1 MSTKI
6 LPDDPGNNIR
16 YFIAFL
22 AISLLLHIVAL
33 WAFSL
38 GPLMERLIQRA
49 QPEATEPLPVDVV
62 ELPPA
67 MPDNLAK
74 SRKPPTHYAQR
85 SQSVEKETYPE
96 PSARPRTVKP
106 AMRPGYVPPIAR
118 DKGVANP
125 AGGNSN
131 ATEAKNEALPKDGGK
146 ATGVV
151 AGEQGG
157 LPVEQKI
164 DTGLTQAHTSGEGG
178 SGGGGAAQDSRS
190 KAGPRGPNLF
200 ITDEKLAELSKK
212 YEAESPSG
220 EKGKTLQLN
229 TSEIRYQRYLLDM
242 KDRIRRFWDYPEIAG
257 RNGWQGTLK
266 LNFTIRK
273 DGTVDDIRLIESS
286 KYPVLDEAAITAIRL
301 AAPFAPFPANFDIE
315 ELNIRGLFQ
324 YDIYYRP
331 MER

>member
-22 AISLLLHIVAL
+22 AI

-49 QPEATEPLPVDVV
+49 HPEAMEPLPVDVV

-85 SQSVEKETYPE
+85 GQSVEKETYPE
-96 PSARPRTVKP
+96 PSARPRPIRP
-106 AMRPGYVPPIAR
+106 ALRPGYVPPLAQ
-118 DKGVANP
+118 DKDGVNS
-125 AGGNSN
+125 AGG
-131 ATEAKNEALPKDGGK
+131 ATEARKEALPKDGGK

-151 AGEQGG
+151 AGEQGD
-157 LPVEQKI
+157 LPVEQNI

-178 SGGGGAAQDSRS
+178 GGGAAQDGRS
-190 KAGPRGPNLF
+190 KAGPKGPNLF
-200 ITDEKLAELSKK
+200 ITDEKLAELEKK
-212 YEAESPSG
+212 YEAETPRG

-229 TSEIRYQRYLLDM
+229 TSEIRYQKYLLDM

-266 LNFTIRK
+266 LNFTIKK

-286 KYPVLDEAAITAIRL
+286 KYPVLDQAAITAIRL
-301 AAPFAPFPANFDIE
+301 AAPFAPFPGNFDIE
-315 ELNIRGLFQ
+315 ELNIRGTFQ
-324 YDIYYRP
+324 YDIYRP

>member
-22 AISLLLHIVAL
+22 AISLLLHLLAL

-38 GPLMERLIQRA
+38 GPLMERLVPRA
-49 QPEATEPLPVDVV
+49 RPEAAEPLPVDVV

-67 MPDNLAK
+67 LPDNLARY
-74 SRKPPTHYAQR
+74 RKPPTHYAQR
-85 SQSVEKETYPE
+85 SQSVKKESYPE
-96 PSARPRTVKP
+96 PSARPRPIKP
-106 AMRPGYVPPIAR
+106 VLRPGYVPPIAQG
-118 DKGVANP
+118 KSVSNP
-125 AGGNSN
+125 AGGGGN
-131 ATEAKNEALPKDGGK
+131 ATEAKKEALHKDDAKTPAVG
-146 ATGVV
+146 
-151 AGEQGG
+151 AGEQGD
-157 LPVEQKI
+157 LDVEQQTDK
-164 DTGLTQAHTSGEGG
+164 GLTRSHTSGED
-178 SGGGGAAQDSRS
+178 GGAVQDSRS

-200 ITDEKLAELSKK
+200 ITDEKLAELEKK
-212 YEAESPSG
+212 YQAETPRG

-229 TSEIRYQRYLLDM
+229 TSEIKYQRYLLDM

-273 DGTVDDIRLIESS
+273 DGTIGEIRLIESS

-301 AAPFAPFPANFDIE
+301 AAPFAPFPGNFDIE
-315 ELNIRGLFQ
+315 ELNIRGIFQ

>member
-38 GPLMERLIQRA
+38 GPLMERLILRA
-49 QPEATEPLPVDVV
+49 HPEAMEPLPVDVV

-67 MPDNLAK
+67 MPDNLA
-74 SRKPPTHYAQR
+74 RGRRPPTHYAQR

-96 PSARPRTVKP
+96 PSARPRPVKP
-106 AMRPGYVPPIAR
+106 ALRPGYIPPMAQ
-118 DKGVANP
+118 GTGG
-125 AGGNSN
+125 AGPVGGGRGLGSG
-131 ATEAKNEALPKDGGK
+131 ATESKKDALPRDG
-146 ATGVV
+146 ANTPAIV
-151 AGEQGG
+151 AGEQGDNTDKG
-157 LPVEQKI
+157 LA
-164 DTGLTQAHTSGEGG
+164 QARTSGEGG
-178 SGGGGAAQDSRS
+178 SGGNGAAQDSRA
-190 KAGPRGPNLF
+190 KAGPGGPNLF
-200 ITDEKLAELSKK
+200 ITDEKLAELEKK
-212 YEAESPSG
+212 YEAETPRG

-229 TSEIRYQRYLLDM
+229 TSETRYQRYLLDM

-273 DGTVDDIRLIESS
+273 DGTVDNLRLIESS
-286 KYPVLDEAAITAIRL
+286 KYPVLDEAAITAVRL

>member
-16 YFIAFL
+16 YFLAFL
-22 AISLLLHIVAL
+22 SISLLLHIVVL

-38 GPLMERLIQRA
+38 GPLMERLVPRA
-49 QPEATEPLPVDVV
+49 RPEAIEPLPVDVV

-67 MPDNLAK
+67 LPDNLAR

-96 PSARPRTVKP
+96 PSARPRGVKP
-106 AMRPGYVPPIAR
+106 VLRPGYVPPIAQG
-118 DKGVANP
+118 KSVVNP
-125 AGGNSN
+125 AGGGGN
-131 ATEAKNEALPKDGGK
+131 AVEAKNEALPRDGAK
-146 ATGVV
+146 TPAVV
-151 AGEQGG
+151 AGEEGG
-157 LPVEQKI
+157 LSFEQK
-164 DTGLTQAHTSGEGG
+164 TAKGLTQSHTSGAGG
-178 SGGGGAAQDSRS
+178 SAAQESQS

-200 ITDEKLAELSKK
+200 ITDDKLAELEKK
-212 YEAESPSG
+212 YEAETPRG

-229 TSEIRYQRYLLDM
+229 TSEIRYQKYLLDM

-266 LNFTIRK
+266 LNFTIKK
-273 DGTVDDIRLIESS
+273 DGTVDDIKLIESS

-324 YDIYYRP
+324 YDIYRP